1 LQAGHSADIDQVQSQ
16 LAPRWQ
22 EATLKSLALTL
33 GAALA
38 VSVAVSTASLA
49 DAPSLAAGDWIGT
62 ATIGGVTQHVA
73 VHIHRSSAGG
83 YTGTIAV
90 PQNGTAGEPLRVIA
104 VDDGTLVLRALGGV
118 NYRASWDSTNGQW
131 IGALNQHG
139 MTYPLILRRDD
150 DQSAAR
156 AR

>member
-1 LQAGHSADIDQVQSQ
+1 
-16 LAPRWQ
+16 
-22 EATLKSLALTL
+22 LKSPALIL

-38 VSVAVSTASLA
+38 VSVAVSTASYA
-49 DAPSLAAGDWIGT
+49 EAPSLAAGDWIGT
-62 ATIGGVTQHVA
+62 ATIGGVVQHVA
-73 VHIHRSSAGG
+73 VHIHRSPSGG

-90 PQNGTAGEPLRVIA
+90 PQNGSAGEPLRVIA
-104 VDDGTLVLRALGGV
+104 VDDGTLALKALGGV

-139 MTYPLILRRDD
+139 MTYPLILQRDD
-150 DQSAAR
+150 DQSAVR